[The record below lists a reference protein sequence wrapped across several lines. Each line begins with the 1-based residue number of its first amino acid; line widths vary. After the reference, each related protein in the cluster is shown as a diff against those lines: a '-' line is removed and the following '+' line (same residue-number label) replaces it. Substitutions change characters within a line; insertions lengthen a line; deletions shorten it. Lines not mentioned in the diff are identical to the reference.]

1 MCFLLIFFSAENL
14 KRQFDKEFGP
24 PWNVV
29 VGETYTCDI
38 DYDSNFL
45 YQFLYGPVAV
55 LAWRVRIFPYYWFLL
70 PKILLTLH
78 CLNHCTSDLK
88 NIEKSWS
95 SASNFKIFS
104 QSLEQLFLTVGQNN
118 YCNKIPFPS
127 FYRLFIFSKEG
138 CVSL

>member
-1 MCFLLIFFSAENL
+1 MKIVHGSVAKIYFDANNMWFFVDYFSAENL

-55 LAWRVRIFPYYWFLL
+55 LAWRVRIFPYY
-70 PKILLTLH
+70 
-78 CLNHCTSDLK
+78 
-88 NIEKSWS
+88 
-95 SASNFKIFS
+95 
-104 QSLEQLFLTVGQNN
+104 
-118 YCNKIPFPS
+118 
-127 FYRLFIFSKEG
+127 
-138 CVSL
+138 

>member
-1 MCFLLIFFSAENL
+1 MAKIYFDANNMWFFVDYFSAENL

-55 LAWRVRIFPYYWFLL
+55 LAWRVRFFP
-70 PKILLTLH
+70 
-78 CLNHCTSDLK
+78 
-88 NIEKSWS
+88 
-95 SASNFKIFS
+95 
-104 QSLEQLFLTVGQNN
+104 N
-118 YCNKIPFPS
+118 Y
-127 FYRLFIFSKEG
+127 
-138 CVSL
+138 

>member
-1 MCFLLIFFSAENL
+1 MFFCWFFSAENL

-55 LAWRVRIFPYYWFLL
+55 LAWRVRKFPYYWFVLF
-70 PKILLTLH
+70 KIK
-78 CLNHCTSDLK
+78 SDLIIFFVTSVEAYYQLRSIILVK
-88 NIEKSWS
+88 KKYLEKIHWWRKKRKRIPRSGFRFDGKITMSW
-95 SASNFKIFS
+95 IQ
-104 QSLEQLFLTVGQNN
+104 QS
-118 YCNKIPFPS
+118 PF
-127 FYRLFIFSKEG
+127 
-138 CVSL
+138 